1 MCWVQN
7 VGRKIFLAPSPCLR
21 CVYVRE
27 LAVVVRKLRVQIRW
41 MSTVSMDV
49 CCTSWW
55 LTHRSSFLPY
65 KLPMNQP
72 SNHATFS
79 GNVAQY
85 RTTATIHAIA
95 SQPSK
100 RKVSKGD
107 QSGRLAAG
115 VSSALPT
122 EGVKTSR
129 GASYVAVGVVIVT
142 SVVGAPPSMTLGVGQ
157 WMFLL
162 VG

>member
-1 MCWVQN
+1 M
-7 VGRKIFLAPSPCLR
+7 
-21 CVYVRE
+21 
-27 LAVVVRKLRVQIRW
+27 
-41 MSTVSMDV
+41 
-49 CCTSWW
+49 
-55 LTHRSSFLPY
+55 
-65 KLPMNQP
+65 LPMNQ
-72 SNHATFS
+72 SSSHATFS
-79 GNVAQY
+79 GNVEQY
-85 RTTATIHAIA
+85 RTAAAIHAIA